1 MGLALRLA
9 DFFAA
14 QDLEIS
20 LANGGFWEA
29 TCWAK
34 IFVDCTTLGC
44 CSAAPGLCV
53 RILGVPFVSLLTLGC
68 ASLFLH
74 AHPCL
79 PSFSSPTCKQNLALL
94 QLPPQMWYRS
104 AVPFLRPQLKWF
116 FKFSNKHVCENTQRY
131 PAPPSVVGLEG
142 AAISGT
148 NSWNMNTCTHASLNS
163 NHVCECANFDG
174 RVQYSRR
181 TRTHVSFEH

>member
-79 PSFSSPTCKQNLALL
+79 PSFSSPTCKQNRSLRLPSSQQGNQLLAYYLIFGSHT
-94 QLPPQMWYRS
+94 QGFGQGART
-104 AVPFLRPQLKWF
+104 
-116 FKFSNKHVCENTQRY
+116 VCRVSSRFNLAT
-131 PAPPSVVGLEG
+131 VLV
-142 AAISGT
+142 
-148 NSWNMNTCTHASLNS
+148 
-163 NHVCECANFDG
+163 DG
-174 RVQYSRR
+174 RGAFFVK
-181 TRTHVSFEH
+181 VG